1 MGKSTEKSAEK
12 STEKSAEKSADRSD
26 NQNIIEEI
34 ANGKE
39 HYSYEDFLEVIKY
52 LRSKDGCPWDREQ
65 THMSLRPC
73 MMEEAAEV
81 LAGIRIYDQTGNY
94 ENLREELGDV
104 LLQVVMHAT
113 IAEEE
118 GIFTMEDVVNEVAE
132 KMVRRHPHIFGTVQ
146 ADTSEQALSNWED
159 IKRKEKEGKTQ
170 VASPLREIPEELP
183 ALTRGMKV
191 LKKVD
196 KLYESMPDYTDAVA
210 SLREAAEK
218 LSALTPAAYDLQIT
232 ELVGDTLVAVDNLSR
247 ICKLAP
253 EQILADRVEGII
265 EKYEDRITEND
276 ETL

>member
-1 MGKSTEKSAEK
+1 MLF
-12 STEKSAEKSADRSD
+12 RS
-26 NQNIIEEI
+26 
-34 ANGKE
+34 
-39 HYSYEDFLEVIKY
+39 
-52 LRSKDGCPWDREQ
+52 
-65 THMSLRPC
+65 
-73 MMEEAAEV
+73 
-81 LAGIRIYDQTGNY
+81 
-94 ENLREELGDV
+94 

-170 VASPLREIPEELP
+170 VTSPLREIPEELP

-218 LSALTPAAYDLQIT
+218 LSALTPAVYDPQIT
-232 ELVGDTLVAVDNLSR
+232 ELVGDTLMAVDNLSR

-253 EQILADRVEGII
+253 EQILTDRVEGII
-265 EKYEDRITEND
+265 EKYEDSITENH